1 MDDVDHLFHWMMEA
15 QLNVIPTLNI
25 SAAQNGVIVEAQT
38 NIVIVQIVWLMW
50 LCVIVVRLPWARV
63 VLKCGR
69 VSRDVGSTAPLLC
82 RPVWCGPPPMCPGS

>member
-38 NIVIVQIVWLMW
+38 NIVIVQIVLTIGKMVHQVQQ
-50 LCVIVVRLPWARV
+50 LCHHPIFQTVN
-63 VLKCGR
+63 
-69 VSRDVGSTAPLLC
+69 
-82 RPVWCGPPPMCPGS
+82 

>member
-38 NIVIVQIVWLMW
+38 NIVIVQIVLTIGKMVHQVQQ
-50 LCVIVVRLPWARV
+50 LFHHPIFQTVN
-63 VLKCGR
+63 
-69 VSRDVGSTAPLLC
+69 
-82 RPVWCGPPPMCPGS
+82 

>member
-38 NIVIVQIVWLMW
+38 NIVIVQIVLTIGKM
-50 LCVIVVRLPWARV
+50 VHQV
-63 VLKCGR
+63 
-69 VSRDVGSTAPLLC
+69 
-82 RPVWCGPPPMCPGS
+82 